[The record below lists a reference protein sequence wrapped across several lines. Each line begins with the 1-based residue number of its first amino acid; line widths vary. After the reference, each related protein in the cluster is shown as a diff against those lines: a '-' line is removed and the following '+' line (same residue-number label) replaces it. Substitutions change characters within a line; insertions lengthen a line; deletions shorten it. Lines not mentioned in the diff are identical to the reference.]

1 MQHTIRHILLVG
13 STESWANL
21 LPLTFTRPCAALRV
35 GIDSIAGKW
44 ARLAGAGITVECAS
58 GAPYL
63 DELWPHASADGD
75 TLSVDSTVVPDTAF
89 VGAALSLDA
98 DSALTDGS
106 GHPLAWRGTAAR
118 TVEYPGKV
126 LQIKHVY
133 DIFRYNGEVLA
144 ADFAAITAGACG
156 EHLSSTNTVVGDAGQ
171 VFVAPGATVEC
182 AVLNVKNGP
191 IYIGPGAEVMEGALL
206 RGPIAIGEGSTVN
219 MGAKIYGATTLG
231 PHCKVGGEVNNIVM
245 QGYSNKA
252 HDGFLG
258 NAVVGEWCN
267 LGAGCVASNLKNNY
281 VPVKLWNYPAQRFL
295 PTGLQFCGLIMGDHC
310 KAGINTMF
318 NTGTV
323 LGIGVNVHQA
333 GFPRNFVAN
342 FSDGG
347 SFSGFDEMPVE
358 TFLDTARRVMARRD
372 VQLTPA
378 LERVYRAIHAGDYR
392 ELL

>member
-1 MQHTIRHILLVG
+1 MQHTIRHILLAD

-21 LPLTFTRPCAALRV
+21 LPLTFTRPCGALRI
-35 GIDSIAGKW
+35 GIDTIAEKW
-44 ARLAGAGITVECAS
+44 ARLLPGARVECAP

-63 DELWPHASADGD
+63 NELYPHTAAG
-75 TLSVDSTVVPDTAF
+75 TETVNIDSTIVPD
-89 VGAALSLDA
+89 AALAAAVGIMAPDSVLA
-98 DSALTDGS
+98 DSTGKR
-106 GHPLAWRGTAAR
+106 LAWRGNASATA
-118 TVEYPGKV
+118 TYPGKV
-126 LQIKHVY
+126 MRISFVY
-133 DIFRYNGEVLA
+133 DIFRYNGEVLE
-144 ADFAAITAGACG
+144 ADFAAITAGRTSQP
-156 EHLSSTNTVVGDAGQ
+156 LSATNAVVGDPAR
-171 VFVAPGATVEC
+171 VFVEPGATAEC
-182 AVLNVKNGP
+182 AVFNVKNGP
-191 IYIGPGAEVMEGALL
+191 IYIGRDAEVMEGALL
-206 RGPIAIGEGSTVN
+206 RGPVAVGVASVIN
-219 MGAKIYGATTLG
+219 MGAKVYGATTLG

-258 NAVVGEWCN
+258 NAVIGEWCN

-347 SFSGFDEMPVE
+347 SFAGFDEMPVE

-372 VQLTPA
+372 VALTPA
-378 LERVYRAIHAGDYR
+378 MERAYRAIHAGDYR